1 MTRVF
6 GQLFADERDG
16 YLIVKPSKAFF
27 GCSKHEKQFDVIQ
40 GSIDFDLQPTPPRI
54 QYLVAF
60 KERGDFTS
68 TEFTL
73 KWVIPAIESFDI
85 TPGAD
90 NGPKEAAPSTPRASV
105 YERVQLKRVAEELTE
120 SLSEKQNLETQLA
133 AAEARVHHL
142 EDELRA
148 FKKSAD
154 LVLTDRDKTIAML
167 HEQNAPVVRTVYLEK
182 PVPPEALNERIKRL
196 EQENLRLIELNSE
209 YYKSVV
215 DLYQLQL
222 DKARNS
228 PQALPAEAQTSP
240 QKRLLRKLLGK

>member
-60 KERGDFTS
+60 KDRGDFTRP
-68 TEFTL
+68 EFNL
-73 KWVIPAIESFDI
+73 RWVIPAIESFDI
-85 TPGAD
+85 TPGANNTPED
-90 NGPKEAAPSTPRASV
+90 TSASTPRASV
-105 YERVQLKRVAEELTE
+105 YERVQLKRVAGELSE
-120 SLSEKQNLETQLA
+120 SLSEKQTLENQLS
-133 AAEARVHHL
+133 AAEARVQSL
-142 EDELRA
+142 EAELRA
-148 FKKSAD
+148 FKRSTD
-154 LVLTDRDKTIAML
+154 LVLTERDKTIAIL
-167 HEQNAPVVRTVYLEK
+167 NEQHEPVVRTVYLEK